1 MKKINFIV
9 FIFSLIILVGC
20 NRNSYKSGRNISQ
33 ATGWE
38 VNNKS
43 GDKNVGFQYEG
54 FKKFKE
60 PKFKPPGTEFI
71 QGGTFTKGNVKDN
84 VMHDWNNT
92 PTQQYVRS
100 FFMDKTEVTNVMY
113 LEYLDWLKVKYYS
126 NEDTKIIYEA
136 ALPDT
141 LAWRNPLGFNED
153 MVNNY
158 LRHPAYQ
165 NHPVVGVSWNQASNY
180 AKWRTNRAN
189 EKILIDKGYLKDPK
203 DSEDSDSLY
212 YSDFNTKSY
221 LFNPS
226 NNKSNVD
233 SLELPNGRYASV
245 ESGLLLPE
253 YRLPTETEWEY
264 AALGSNKAE
273 SNNYRGKKKFPFDSE
288 YTRSQKKR
296 SQGDILANFKLG
308 RGDYGGIAG
317 WPEGDGGGITS
328 RVDEYPAND
337 FGLYGMAG
345 NVAEWVADVYRPIID
360 EDASDFNYY
369 RGNVYT
375 VINKD
380 GTSADISFS
389 DANKDTTWVRLPNGR
404 IKLLERLPNELSEVS
419 VDDKNLDRTNYAKS
433 DNRNFNDGD
442 IESTREYDKLKP
454 KTAAP
459 SDVVMY
465 NESQSLIG
473 NETRVYKGGS
483 WVDRSYYLDPA
494 QRRYYPEYM
503 TTSFLGFRCA
513 MSYLGSSRNNVK
525 PKRR

>member
-1 MKKINFIV
+1 MKRINLVV
-9 FIFSLIILVGC
+9 FIFSLIILVCC
-20 NRNSYKSGRNISQ
+20 NRNSYKSGKNTSH

-38 VNNKS
+38 VNYKS
-43 GDKNVGFQYEG
+43 GDDKKGFQYEG
-54 FKKFKE
+54 FGNKFKE
-60 PKFKPPGTEFI
+60 PKFNPPGTVFI

-100 FFMDKTEVTNVMY
+100 FFMDRTEVTNVMY
-113 LEYLDWLKVKYYS
+113 LEYLDWLKVKYYN
-126 NEDTKIIYEA
+126 NEDTKKIYEA

-158 LRHPAYQ
+158 LRHPAFQ
-165 NHPVVGVSWNQASNY
+165 NHPVVGVSWDQASNY

-189 EKILIDKGYLKDPK
+189 ERILIDKGYLKD
-203 DSEDSDSLY
+203 SDSIY

-226 NNKSNVD
+226 NNESNVD
-233 SLELPNGRYASV
+233 SLELPNGSYASV
-245 ESGLLLPE
+245 ETGLLLPE

-296 SQGDILANFKLG
+296 NQGDILANFKLG

-328 RVDEYPAND
+328 QVDAYPPND

-375 VINKD
+375 VINED

-389 DANKDTTWVRLPNGR
+389 EAMKDSTWVKLPNGR
-404 IKLLERLPNELSEVS
+404 IKLRGKLPNELSEVI
-419 VDDKNLDRTNYAKS
+419 VEDKDLDRTNYTKS
-433 DNRNFNDGD
+433 DNRDFNDGD
-442 IESTREYDKLKP
+442 IESRR
-454 KTAAP
+454 
-459 SDVVMY
+459 DVNSSMY
-465 NESQSLIG
+465 NDSQSLIG
-473 NETRVYKGGS
+473 DETRVYKGGS

>member
-1 MKKINFIV
+1 MKKINLVV

-20 NRNSYKSGRNISQ
+20 NRNSYKSGKNTSE

-38 VNNKS
+38 VNYKS
-43 GDKNVGFQYEG
+43 GDDKKGFQYEG
-54 FKKFKE
+54 FGKFKE
-60 PKFKPPGTEFI
+60 PKFNPPGTVFI

-100 FFMDKTEVTNVMY
+100 FFMDRTEVTNVMY
-113 LEYLDWLKVKYYS
+113 LEYLDWLKKKYYS

-141 LAWRNPLGFNED
+141 LAWRNPLGYNED

-165 NHPVVGVSWNQASNY
+165 NHPVVGVSWDQASNY
-180 AKWRTNRAN
+180 AKWRTDRAN
-189 EKILIDKGYLKDPK
+189 ERILIDKGYLA
-203 DSEDSDSLY
+203 DSTY
-212 YSDFNTKSY
+212 TDFNTNFY
-221 LFNPS
+221 LFNPEAES
-226 NNKSNVD
+226 INA
-233 SLELPNGRYASV
+233 LEKENLPNKRHASV
-245 ESGLLLPE
+245 ESGILLPE

-328 RVDEYPAND
+328 QVDAYPPND

-375 VINKD
+375 IINED

-389 DANKDTTWVRLPNGR
+389 EAMKDSTWVKLPNGR
-404 IKLLERLPNELSEVS
+404 IKLRGKLPNELSEVS
-419 VDDKNLDRTNYAKS
+419 VEDKNLDRTNYTKS
-433 DNRNFNDGD
+433 DNRDFNDGD
-442 IESTREYDKLKP
+442 IESKR
-454 KTAAP
+454 
-459 SDVVMY
+459 DVNSPMSMY
-465 NESQSLIG
+465 NDSQSLIG